1 MSGQIFR
8 HNHRVVYADCTIGNH
23 IYYSRY
29 LDILEA
35 ARGELF
41 RHLGIPLLELQ
52 AQDTIFPVVESH
64 LRYKIPARYDD
75 VLTSEVWVTL
85 IHGVRLNF
93 GFRMLKGENILIME
107 GETWHVCTDLNG
119 KPKRTPTELGEKL
132 GQFLTTDKHE

>member
-1 MSGQIFR
+1 
-8 HNHRVVYADCTIGNH
+8 
-23 IYYSRY
+23 
-29 LDILEA
+29 
-35 ARGELF
+35 
-41 RHLGIPLLELQ
+41 
-52 AQDTIFPVVESH
+52 
-64 LRYKIPARYDD
+64 
-75 VLTSEVWVTL
+75 VTL